1 MAEDVV
7 GRLATLLSDGT
18 PSDREQALRELC
30 SLANHFDAEARQR
43 NVAAML
49 AAGLVEPLVATIRE
63 GSAQNREPAAG
74 ALRGA
79 SGQDGRPGT
88 DEHGT
93 FASVRSEMWKAHAV
107 DPLVA
112 LLSEGTAEGQEHAA
126 GALRNLMVRTDDLQ
140 AIARAGAVQPLLAL
154 LREGTDGCKMQAAP
168 ALCNL
173 ALDPE
178 SKPAIDEGLQQAG
191 WSLAPVRK

>member
-1 MAEDVV
+1 
-7 GRLATLLSDGT
+7 
-18 PSDREQALRELC
+18 
-30 SLANHFDAEARQR
+30 
-43 NVAAML
+43 
-49 AAGLVEPLVATIRE
+49 
-63 GSAQNREPAAG
+63 
-74 ALRGA
+74 
-79 SGQDGRPGT
+79 
-88 DEHGT
+88 
-93 FASVRSEMWKAHAV
+93 
-107 DPLVA
+107 
-112 LLSEGTAEGQEHAA
+112 
-126 GALRNLMVRTDDLQ
+126 MVRTDDLQ